1 MPESFKILSDRE
13 HILTRP
19 NMYIGAIDTEEQSDF
34 ILENDKI
41 EFKNFKIIPGLCK
54 IINEI
59 IDNSIDEAIK
69 TDFKFSNKINIKI
82 SKDCV
87 EVSDNGRG
95 IPIELHEHENEKRY
109 RPFLAWGI
117 AKSGSNFSDEE
128 RTQIGM
134 NGVGSYLS
142 NVFSK
147 KFVGYTYSGGK
158 SYEVTFKD
166 NATKFVEKL
175 GKASGSG
182 TTVKFYPDLER
193 FKISEI
199 DETHISYIHQRII
212 CLANIFEKIEFKFN
226 NKIVRVKSFKD
237 FAKMFGNC
245 ETYETENVK
254 FALIPNSFDDFKQFS
269 YVNGLKI
276 KDGGT
281 HIDTIMKNVVDRMRE
296 KLIKKY
302 KSIKPGDIK
311 NKLTLVCFLKNF
323 ENCKFNS
330 QTKEKLTN
338 SEGEFN
344 KFSKIDYS
352 FVDKILKNKAFT
364 DPIVD
369 LYKIKEEYE
378 NRKALKGL
386 DKNTRIKSEKFYKGI
401 GKSDYLFIC
410 EGESALGG
418 IAKCIGNKG
427 NDFYCLKGK
436 PLNVFDVSHQKFS
449 QNEEL
454 KTLYQ
459 IILKNDYKKI
469 CVASDQD
476 LDGHH
481 ICALIMTFIWKLLP
495 EYKSKLARLNTPV
508 KMILKNKVPIKWSY
522 DINSQL
528 VPRKGEEFKYL
539 KGLGSLTKEMMKE
552 VIRVD
557 TLEKMIVDFDYDD
570 LEILSD
576 FMGADSKPR
585 KEYILN
591 HDFNIASA

>member
-1 MPESFKILSDRE
+1 MPESFKILTDRE

-34 ILENDKI
+34 ILENEKI

-82 SKDCV
+82 TKYCV

-117 AKSGSNFSDEE
+117 AKSGSNFSDEK

-344 KFSKIDYS
+344 KFAKIDYS
-352 FVDKILKNKAFT
+352 FVDKILKNKAFV

-378 NRKALKGL
+378 NRKALKSL
-386 DKNTRIKSEKFYKGI
+386 DKNARIKSDKFYKGV
-401 GKSDYLFIC
+401 GKSEMLCIC
-410 EGESALGG
+410 EGHCLEKNTPIFSFLDCKNVKIKDIRIGDFVLTHKNNLKMIINKSYKLTNCKKIKLKSGKEIVCSDEHRLFVFSRSTNSFSWKKTSDINILDDVLVENKINKDILLLSFEKNESDDQRFKIKLVGENFEQYVTETHTM
-418 IAKCIGNKG
+418 CVFNKS
-427 NDFYCLKGK
+427 NFLFEMVEARN
-436 PLNVFDVSHQKFS
+436 LNPEIHFLVLF
-449 QNEEL
+449 
-454 KTLYQ
+454 
-459 IILKNDYKKI
+459 KND
-469 CVASDQD
+469 
-476 LDGHH
+476 
-481 ICALIMTFIWKLLP
+481 
-495 EYKSKLARLNTPV
+495 
-508 KMILKNKVPIKWSY
+508 
-522 DINSQL
+522 
-528 VPRKGEEFKYL
+528 
-539 KGLGSLTKEMMKE
+539 
-552 VIRVD
+552 
-557 TLEKMIVDFDYDD
+557 
-570 LEILSD
+570 
-576 FMGADSKPR
+576 
-585 KEYILN
+585 
-591 HDFNIASA
+591 